1 MSPQVLLTKRKLKNN
16 SNDSENNNNNVGNK
30 NENKTI
36 NNDDKMMKAMI
47 KSIVYL
53 LKFFKTSYL

>member
-1 MSPQVLLTKRKLKNN
+1 MSPQALLTKRKLKNN

-36 NNDDKMMKAMI
+36 NNDKMMKAMI
-47 KSIVYL
+47 KNIVYL